1 MILDKLAAEARKRVA
16 ILKNQKSLDII
27 KSEAQAMPKGNF
39 VFEKALRQKHISFIT
54 EIKKA
59 SPSKGL
65 IAKDFDYIRI
75 AKEYEAA
82 GAAAISVLTEPTAFL
97 GCDQYLKDVRKVV
110 GIPILRKDFTVD
122 EYQIYEAKTIGADAL
137 LLICAL
143 LDTET
148 IRKYLAICDELG
160 LSALVEAHDAEEVK
174 SALQAGASVIGVNNR
189 NLKDFTVDLQNSVNL
204 RTLVPE
210 NIIFVSES
218 GIKTQSDVAVLRK
231 NGTDAVLIGE
241 TLMRSNDISGE
252 ISKLRGE
259 V

>member
-27 KSEAQAMPKGNF
+27 KSEAQALPKGNF
-39 VFEKALRQKHISFIT
+39 VFEKALREKDISFIT

>member
-27 KSEAQAMPKGNF
+27 KSEAQALPKGNF
-39 VFEKALRQKHISFIT
+39 VFEKALRQKDISFIT

-148 IRKYLAICDELG
+148 IRKYLAICDEIG